1 MKRVIIS
8 QHLLAAAIQQ
18 SVTLSCATCVQLV
31 QQKKYFE
38 SSTHRRLLH
47 EDQCEGI
54 ERVIPDTN
62 GAGVPKGG
70 LATCLFLCTCNQL
83 SCVQWE
89 CQESLTGLVHRDMSE
104 NVAQLK
110 VALHAHLARRGS
122 AKGGRLALWRRALL
136 PVPPSGGHR
145 HHRLWGLVVAG
156 NRDARVPESRTWCN
170 ALEP

>member
-1 MKRVIIS
+1 MKRVIMS
-8 QHLLAAAIQQ
+8 LHLLAAAIQQ

-70 LATCLFLCTCNQL
+70 AAFYPAIYIYKLGN
-83 SCVQWE
+83 VQCE
-89 CQESLTGLVHRDMSE
+89 CQRSLADF
-104 NVAQLK
+104 QQ
-110 VALHAHLARRGS
+110 RG
-122 AKGGRLALWRRALL
+122 R
-136 PVPPSGGHR
+136 
-145 HHRLWGLVVAG
+145 
-156 NRDARVPESRTWCN
+156 
-170 ALEP
+170 